1 MSIKPSKRIV
11 KGAAG
16 LAIAT
21 AMVLPGVASA
31 ADSPQC
37 LLTSD
42 GQLAVCGVPDKSSQS
57 SGLAGSLGQI
67 PLIGP
72 LLASLFA
79 S

>member
-1 MSIKPSKRIV
+1 MSIKPSKRIAA
-11 KGAAG
+11 GAAG
-16 LAIAT
+16 LAIA
-21 AMVLPGVASA
+21 AAVVLPSVASA

-42 GQLAVCGVPDKSSQS
+42 GQLAVCGVPEKQDDA
-57 SGLAGSLGQI
+57 GAAGSLASI

>member
-42 GQLAVCGVPDKSSQS
+42 GQLAVCGVPDKSQS
-57 SGLAGSLGQI
+57 TGMAGSLQSI

-72 LLASLFA
+72 LLASLF
-79 S
+79 SS